1 MMLEITSRYSV
12 RSNYY
17 VLCGDPA
24 AFNPHHEPCAFSAMP
39 GEFAVRSS
47 QKATWLSISKH
58 FFHIN
63 GTPSSILSFLFLS
76 ILAAMMMW
84 YSTALVT
91 STASLLFSLP
101 VEASIYSKDS
111 PVLQVT
117 SRTYDRLI
125 AKSNHT
131 SVSSRLCIT
140 MIK

>member
-1 MMLEITSRYSV
+1 
-12 RSNYY
+12 
-17 VLCGDPA
+17 
-24 AFNPHHEPCAFSAMP
+24 
-39 GEFAVRSS
+39 
-47 QKATWLSISKH
+47 
-58 FFHIN
+58 
-63 GTPSSILSFLFLS
+63 
-76 ILAAMMMW
+76 MMMW